1 MRLRRT
7 RRAAWVYAVHG
18 GRVVAVGVA
27 TGALAGRP
35 SALRA
40 DVRRLLAAR
49 ATQAPRAFRPSPAQA
64 AANGRLSGRTLAG
77 ASDPSVNA
85 AFACSL
91 QLRQPAPA
99 PGRTS
104 ATPAS

>member
-1 MRLRRT
+1 
-7 RRAAWVYAVHG
+7 VHG

-85 AFACSL
+85 ALAFACSL